1 MTTTSRSGT
10 RTVSL
15 RLHIDWVACDGRGL
29 CTELL
34 PELLT
39 EDPWG
44 FPAPVAVSGR
54 EPLPPNG
61 IPVPAELGPDAR
73 AAVAAC
79 PLLALRLESGR

>member
-1 MTTTSRSGT
+1 MSTPT
-10 RTVSL
+10 RTPTIRTL
-15 RLHIDWVACDGRGL
+15 RLHIDWVACDGRGM

-44 FPAPVAVSGR
+44 YPAPVRLHGR
-54 EPLPPNG
+54 DPLPPNG
-61 IPVPAELGPDAR
+61 IPVQDDLEPQAR

-79 PLLALRLESGR
+79 PLMALRLERG